1 VDDLR
6 RTVALSA
13 FDDEAG
19 PPDAGEL
26 AAVLGRASRLWDAL
40 VRHMAETYPPVTETW
55 NHGGDKFGW
64 SLRLKRKERI
74 LLYLTPQMGK
84 FLVGVVLG
92 ELACGRA
99 HEERLADAVL
109 EVIDAAPRYGEGR
122 GIRIPVRTDDDL
134 AVALALAALKLG
146 A

>member
-1 VDDLR
+1 M
-6 RTVALSA
+6 ALSA

-19 PPDAGEL
+19 PPEAGEL
-26 AAVLGRASRLWDAL
+26 ASVLGRASGLWDEL
-40 VRHMAETYPPVTETW
+40 VRHMVETYPPVTEAW

-64 SLRLKRKERI
+64 SLRLKRKDRI
-74 LLYLTPQMGK
+74 LLYLTPQLGQ
-84 FLVGVVLG
+84 FLLGVVLG
-92 ELACGRA
+92 ELAFERA
-99 HEERLADAVL
+99 HEESAPDPVL

-122 GIRIPVRTDDDL
+122 GIRIPMRTEDDL